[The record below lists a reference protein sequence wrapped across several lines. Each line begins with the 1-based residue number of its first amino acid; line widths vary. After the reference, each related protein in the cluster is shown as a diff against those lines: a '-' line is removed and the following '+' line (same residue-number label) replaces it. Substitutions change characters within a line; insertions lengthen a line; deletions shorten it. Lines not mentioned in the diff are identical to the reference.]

1 MANIFDIL
9 AERRIAEAL
18 EHGDLDNLP
27 GSGQPLDF
35 DDEPLLSPEQ
45 RMVNRVLK
53 NAGFTPREILLRKEI
68 TALRRELETTPPGE
82 RRDALRRELMLLLVQ
97 VSGKG

>member
-1 MANIFDIL
+1 MATIFDIL
-9 AERRIAEAL
+9 AERRIADAVEQ
-18 EHGDLDNLP
+18 GDLDNLP
-27 GSGQPLDF
+27 GSGRPLDL
-35 DDEPLLSPEQ
+35 DDDLLVSPEQ

-68 TALRRELETTPPGE
+68 SALRQEIEATPPGE
-82 RRDALRRELMLLLVQ
+82 RRAALRRELMLLLVQ